1 VPTSDPSVVAIASL
15 LRRLVPAY
23 APTPLRD
30 LPRLASRLGV
40 ARVLAKDESVR
51 ALGSFKSLGGTYAG
65 LRALARAAG
74 EGVRT
79 VEALRGRDLPALLCA
94 SDGNHGLAVALAARL
109 AGATATVFLHES
121 VPPVRARR
129 IEALGA
135 EVVWVVGTYDAAVAA
150 AADAARAGRGLLV
163 ADTTDDPTGPV
174 VRDVMAGYGVMP
186 AEIRH
191 DVDAEDRSRPTHVFV
206 QAGVGG
212 LAAAVAETLGGWL
225 APPAVLAVVEPSAA
239 ACVGAALEAGAP
251 VQLTGALQ
259 TSASM
264 LSCGRASAPA
274 LQVLRRHGVRAV
286 SVAED
291 LLLRAPELLAE
302 TGGPRST
309 PSGAAGLA
317 GAMAALAD
325 AALTA
330 DLGLGPESRL
340 LLLVT
345 EGAMGAGVG

>member
-1 VPTSDPSVVAIASL
+1 VPTFDPSAVAIASL

-23 APTPLRD
+23 APTPVRG

-40 ARVLAKDESVR
+40 AQVLAKDESGR

-74 EGVRT
+74 QDVPT
-79 VEALRGRDLPALLCA
+79 VEALRGQELPALLCA
-94 SDGNHGLAVALAARL
+94 SDGNHGLAVALAAQL

-121 VPPVRARR
+121 VPPARARR

-135 EVVWVVGTYDAAVAA
+135 EVVRVPGTYDAAVAA

-163 ADTTDDPTGPV
+163 ADTTDDPNDPV
-174 VRDVMAGYGVMP
+174 VRDVMAGYGVMA
-186 AEIRH
+186 AELRH
-191 DVDAEDRSRPTHVFV
+191 DVDTEGRSRPTHVFV

-212 LAAAVAETLGGWL
+212 LAAAVAEALGGWL
-225 APPAVLAVVEPSAA
+225 APPAVLVVVEPSAA
-239 ACVGAALEAGAP
+239 ACVGAALEAGRP
-251 VQLTGALQ
+251 VQLAGDLE

-274 LQVLRRHGVRAV
+274 LEILRRHGVRAV

-291 LLLRAPELLAE
+291 LLLQAPQLLAE

-309 PSGAAGLA
+309 SSGAAGLA

-325 AALTA
+325 PALAAELR
-330 DLGLGPESRL
+330 LGPESRL

-345 EGAMGAGVG
+345 EGATAGDVG